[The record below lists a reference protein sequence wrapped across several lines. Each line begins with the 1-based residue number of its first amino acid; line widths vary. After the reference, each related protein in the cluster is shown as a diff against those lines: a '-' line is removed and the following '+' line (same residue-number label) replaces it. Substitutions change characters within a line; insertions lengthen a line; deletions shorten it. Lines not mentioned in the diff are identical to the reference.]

1 MIIGFCCGC
10 TSFLIRL
17 VQYCNGL
24 LWRFDVN
31 CGNICHCSFT
41 SNVVVFYFVFCVGIN
56 FGIQKINY
64 CLIVNFNKFP
74 RTVYDQPFSFN
85 SSMSLNIFFNDK
97 GIIPLVGCDIVKSY
111 QNPSDHK
118 RKHTH

>member
-10 TSFLIRL
+10 TSFLIRS

-74 RTVYDQPFSFN
+74 AHRVRPTFLFQLFYVIEYFLQRQGNHPIS
-85 SSMSLNIFFNDK
+85 
-97 GIIPLVGCDIVKSY
+97 GV
-111 QNPSDHK
+111 
-118 RKHTH
+118 